1 MKWLLLY
8 FPYYNIGILKFIAH
22 ILYLLRIPQSL
33 QHFGVF
39 RYDKELMD
47 YLLTEQLI
55 EPGHRYEVEIRY
67 GIFIQQEPA

>member
-1 MKWLLLY
+1 MC
-8 FPYYNIGILKFIAH
+8 
-22 ILYLLRIPQSL
+22 RIPQSL

-55 EPGHRYEVEIRY
+55 EPGHRYEAEIRY
-67 GIFIQQEPA
+67 GISIQLEFDGFSS